1 MQKSIHFL
9 INISI
14 KSFLLVV
21 LLIICLKKVIPL
33 GDEKKNVKNICLSY
47 FSNEEFESE
56 FKKYICSIIY
66 NHDIQNCI
74 NSIFNNLNF
83 FNEVNEIK
91 SNFSLLIDL
100 NQTNIENLFI
110 LIATIPFLANNS
122 IISYNIKNIKTFEII
137 EKIFEEISEIQ
148 NFINI
153 KENEYNNIKKN
164 IINVLNYTWETI
176 PNQNI
181 INIIRYIINNYY
193 EEQLLELFDIYLNS
207 NFKYYLSL
215 NALSLNSSK
224 HLISKYY

>member
-1 MQKSIHFL
+1 MIYNKIHFL
-9 INISI
+9 INISTKI
-14 KSFLLVV
+14 LLLVV
-21 LLIICLKKVIPL
+21 ILIICLKKVIQL
-33 GDEKKNVKNICLSY
+33 RNENKNISLSY

-66 NHDIQNCI
+66 NDDIQNCI

-110 LIATIPFLANNS
+110 LIATIPFFTNNS

-215 NALSLNSSK
+215 NTLSLNLSK